1 MHNAMVNHLRFTP
14 DATHLFSA
22 GSDGAL
28 AATRTGSWIS
38 EGLWKAPHNG
48 KPINHISIHP
58 SGKLALTLGADLTLK
73 TWNLVKGRQ
82 VRMSQVGTVNIYLL
96 VFFINTLFYFYL
108 PFIL

>member
-1 MHNAMVNHLRFTP
+1 MHNAMINHVRFTP

-22 GSDGAL
+22 SSDGSL

-38 EGLWKAPHNG
+38 EGLWKAPHG
-48 KPINHISIHP
+48 TKAVNHISIHP

-82 VRMSQVGTVNIYLL
+82 VSFSYLIKSL
-96 VFFINTLFYFYL
+96 VFCFNSI
-108 PFIL
+108 